1 MQHDLLGLQFLE
13 IFTFVLHIYKPANNK
28 SDAVMT
34 LVWSRS
40 SKFVTFTC
48 TIDSSREKWEQLQA

>member
-1 MQHDLLGLQFLE
+1 LQFLE